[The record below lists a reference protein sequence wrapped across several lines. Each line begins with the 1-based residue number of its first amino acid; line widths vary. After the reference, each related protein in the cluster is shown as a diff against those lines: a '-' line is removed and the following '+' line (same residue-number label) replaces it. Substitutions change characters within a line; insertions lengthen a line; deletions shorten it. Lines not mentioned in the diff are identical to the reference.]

1 MRGAIGVVLA
11 GLGAFLILVA
21 ILLPTWVTGQVV
33 KFPLNEYETATLTA
47 RNASYFSPGSLSE
60 KTGVSMEATY
70 TIKGDAS
77 KGTSSTAVWNEY
89 SYVYDLTNHQA
100 VQEMTRT
107 FAFDR
112 RTGQLVNCCGASLN
126 GVATVQT
133 GLVGYVFPIGTQKQ
147 TYQVYDTTLKR
158 PMPFAYSGTTTVDGV
173 QVYEFVENV
182 TPVQIATQS
191 VPGSLVGS
199 SAALVSAPEFD
210 QLHLIYYVDPD
221 TGALLDVNED
231 QTLTLHNP
239 DTGAVALVLFDA
251 DLIATPAS
259 VHQIVGLDSS
269 GRNELALLETVLPL
283 ALGIAGGVA
292 LLAGI
297 FLGRKPRDAQ
307 AVSVAP
313 DTTESVVPETAESVA
328 PDTAESVVP
337 ETTESM
343 APDTAESV
351 APETAESTAPDTAE
365 EAHARPAPADQ
376 SGELAAVVPGLDDG
390 TQESAAEAPEGEGH
404 QNPGSGAPGR

>member
-1 MRGAIGVVLA
+1 MRGAIGVILA
-11 GLGAFLILVA
+11 GLGACLILVA

-33 KFPLNEYETATLTA
+33 KFPLNEYETATLA
-47 RNASYFSPGSLSE
+47 ASNASYFSPGSLSE

-77 KGTSSTAVWNEY
+77 KGSSSTAVWDEY

-158 PMPFAYSGTTTVDGV
+158 PMPFTYSGTTTVGGV

-191 VPGSLVGS
+191 VPGSFVGS
-199 SAALVSAPEFD
+199 SAAVVSAPEFD

-269 GRNELALLETVLPL
+269 GRNELTLLETTLPL
-283 ALGIAGGVA
+283 TLGIVGGVA

-297 FLGRKPRDAQ
+297 FLGRKPRGEQ
-307 AVSVAP
+307 AASVAP
-313 DTTESVVPETAESVA
+313 DTTGSVA
-328 PDTAESVVP
+328 PE
-337 ETTESM
+337 
-343 APDTAESV
+343 TAESV
-351 APETAESTAPDTAE
+351 APETAE
-365 EAHARPAPADQ
+365 EAGAGSAPADQ

-390 TQESAAEAPEGEGH
+390 TQESAAEAPEGEGP
-404 QNPGSGAPGR
+404 QSPGSGRPGR

>member
-1 MRGAIGVVLA
+1 MRGAIGVILA
-11 GLGAFLILVA
+11 GLGACLILVA

-47 RNASYFSPGSLSE
+47 SNASYFSPGSLSE
-60 KTGVSMEATY
+60 KTGVTMEATY

-77 KGTSSTAVWNEY
+77 KGSSSTAVWNEY

-158 PMPFAYSGTTTVDGV
+158 PMPFTYSGTTTVDGV
-173 QVYEFVENV
+173 QAYEFVENV
-182 TPVQIATQS
+182 TPVQIATLS
-191 VPGSLVGS
+191 VPGSFVGS
-199 SAALVSAPEFD
+199 SAAVVSAPEFD

-239 DTGAVALVLFDA
+239 DTGAAALVLFDA

-269 GRNELALLETVLPL
+269 GRNELALLETTLPL

-297 FLGRKPRDAQ
+297 FLGRKPRGEQ
-307 AVSVAP
+307 AASVWRP
-313 DTTESVVPETAESVA
+313 DTT
-328 PDTAESVVP
+328 
-337 ETTESM
+337 
-343 APDTAESV
+343 ESV
-351 APETAESTAPDTAE
+351 APETAQSVAPETAE
-365 EAHARPAPADQ
+365 EADAGPAPADQ

-390 TQESAAEAPEGEGH
+390 TQESAAEAPEGEGP
-404 QNPGSGAPGR
+404 QSPGSGRPGR

>member
-1 MRGAIGVVLA
+1 MRGVIGVILA
-11 GLGAFLILVA
+11 GVGACLILVA

-33 KFPLNEYETATLTA
+33 KFPLNEYETATLA
-47 RNASYFSPGSLSE
+47 ASNASYFSPGSLSE
-60 KTGVSMEATY
+60 KTGVTMEATY

-77 KGTSSTAVWNEY
+77 KGSSSTAVWNEY
-89 SYVYDLTNHQA
+89 SYVYDLTNRQA

-158 PMPFAYSGTTTVDGV
+158 PMPFTYSGTTTVDGI
-173 QVYEFVENV
+173 QAYEFVENV
-182 TPVQIATQS
+182 TPVQIATLS
-191 VPGSLVGS
+191 VPGSFVGS
-199 SAALVSAPEFD
+199 SAAVVSAPEFD

-239 DTGAVALVLFDA
+239 DTGAAALVLFDA

-269 GRNELALLETVLPL
+269 GRNKLALLETILPL

-297 FLGRKPRDAQ
+297 FLGRKPRGEQ
-307 AVSVAP
+307 AASVAP
-313 DTTESVVPETAESVA
+313 DTTG
-328 PDTAESVVP
+328 
-337 ETTESM
+337 
-343 APDTAESV
+343 SV
-351 APETAESTAPDTAE
+351 APETQKAWRRRRQKRARNAGADAGSAPINPASSPPSCPAWTTAPRNPPRKRRR
-365 EAHARPAPADQ
+365 ARGPRAPVRPGPA
-376 SGELAAVVPGLDDG
+376 
-390 TQESAAEAPEGEGH
+390 
-404 QNPGSGAPGR
+404 GSRRPPTKRRRNKG